1 MLRGMSA
8 VAVTW
13 LVIGLVTL
21 GIMAVVLVGLFKQLK
36 RLAGSVSAFSRE
48 IQPVLSELQRETET
62 ARRRVESAGHKAEQL
77 KESGRG
83 GRRRG

>member
-1 MLRGMSA
+1 MLRVVSP

-21 GIMAVVLVGLFKQLK
+21 GIMAVVLVGLFRQLK

-48 IQPVLSELQRETET
+48 IQPVLSELQREAET
-62 ARRRVESAGHKAEQL
+62 ARQRVESAGEKAEQL
-77 KESGRG
+77 KDRGRG